1 MTSKLVR
8 ALRGLKTTATTED
21 EIMSE
26 GYINIG
32 IKEKFNGSSAS
43 RKHLTNKGKHILRQH
58 SKETLENMKQKSF
71 DPNLSSNNSTLIS
84 YQKPG
89 ETLNQTVDRFI
100 EEQGIDK
107 PARNT
112 SIRAVAG
119 IISIPSDCLNDKSKL
134 EIFEKKAKE
143 FLETN
148 DKLKGNVILAQ
159 TNFDETQPHIEFIF
173 VPRDNEN
180 PKKLDF
186 SKLYGTD
193 LRKGYDGSKSL
204 EKLHDQVAEE
214 IGKPLGLKRG
224 DGTNT
229 KGLSNEEYRK
239 TISDMKKD
247 EKTLNQLEIKEPPK
261 PIQLPEE
268 TLFNKGKI
276 IELQKQEIKELRK
289 YIKETKNDRN
299 NLRSAKGILAQ
310 NRQVRFDKRDLK
322 KQLKT
327 TQEENKIYSE
337 ALGEKR
343 PKKDLLNDFKGY
355 LDKRDKEREQEK
367 KSKQEREERKQQQEQ
382 MKKWNKELEDR
393 NKERAKREE
402 EDLKSDKNKNQ
413 NGLKLKPN
421 FNQSDKK

>member
-1 MTSKLVR
+1 
-8 ALRGLKTTATTED
+8 
-21 EIMSE
+21 MSE

-261 PIQLPEE
+261 PIEHNSFNPYKNIE
-268 TLFNKGKI
+268 TLK
-276 IELQKQEIKELRK
+276 EEVKELRK

-393 NKERAKREE
+393 NKERAKKEE

-413 NGLKLKPN
+413 NSLRLKPN
-421 FNQSDKK
+421 IPTDKK

>member
-355 LDKRDKEREQEK
+355 LEHKDKQRLEEKKLNEEREDRK
-367 KSKQEREERKQQQEQ
+367 KQQEQ
-382 MKKWNKELEDR
+382 MKKWNKEIEDR
-393 NKERAKREE
+393 NKQRAKKE
-402 EDLKSDKNKNQ
+402 EDLKQDKNKSQ
-413 NGLKLKPN
+413 NSLKLKPN
-421 FNQSDKK
+421 IPTDKK